1 MTLGGHQGHP
11 TATQNQ
17 QEKPFVLWRRLSLT
31 LDMTKLSWNDICA
44 FPPKVISF
52 SLLLGYLESRE
63 GNGNLLQCSCLEN
76 PMDRPW
82 GHRVGHD

>member
-1 MTLGGHQGHP
+1 MILGGHQGHP

-17 QEKPFVLWRRLSLT
+17 QGKPFVLWRILRFLT
-31 LDMTKLSWNDICA
+31 LDMTKLSWNDISA

-63 GNGNLLQCSCLEN
+63 GNGNPLQYSCLEN
-76 PMDRPW
+76 PVDRPW
-82 GHRVGHD
+82 GRK